1 MWEGL
6 RWGGAGGGVC
16 VSDHHQ
22 SQRTEGSQLSVS
34 GTVSCGP
41 RWSGW
46 TTGLGVSLALSQPPF
61 L

>member
-1 MWEGL
+1 MWEGP
-6 RWGGAGGGVC
+6 RRGGAGGGR

-22 SQRTEGSQLSVS
+22 SQRAEGSQLSAS
-34 GTVSCGP
+34 ALCRGGP
-41 RWSGW
+41 RWSEW